1 MATNSTLPKYFLR
14 AAKRGA
20 AYVTLSLLCE
30 LDVPTEA
37 KSEVDDDEA
46 MRAHYFLSKVVG
58 SGESMFGS
66 SLA

>member
-46 MRAHYFLSKVVG
+46 MRAHYFL
-58 SGESMFGS
+58 
-66 SLA
+66 